1 MQRGRCFESR
11 LLVFGVIRAERLG
24 CKGER
29 VDPVAMRGWQAEES
43 LVDSERM
50 RVGARSANESDLQAP
65 KILRAAYC
73 MMQGPASAPGQ
84 RVAAPL
90 SLPGRPAT
98 LLETQGIGLPSAP
111 NTTHNH
117 KHGRGFIR
125 HVTCPFQEK
134 RRSLPGTSL
143 RTEGK
148 GVRSFHNYPQTT
160 FGGTWWDT
168 LL

>member
-24 CKGER
+24 CEGEG
-29 VDPVAMRGWQAEES
+29 VDPVAMKGGR
-43 LVDSERM
+43 RR
-50 RVGARSANESDLQAP
+50 RVWWTARGARSANESDLQAP